1 MAELNVIMNVK
12 ATRLI
17 LSKEKQ
23 SKVEFYD
30 FRPSGHGLNTD
41 LIFRL
46 FAAGL
51 RFWANNTELCM
62 HYCEYLTLKM
72 DASQCLF

>member
-17 LSKEKQ
+17 LSKNQLNQEKQ

-46 FAAGL
+46 FSAGL

-62 HYCEYLTLKM
+62 HY
-72 DASQCLF
+72 